1 LDPRPRERTEITRT
15 ALFVFDVIAALVLGT
30 TGLITL
36 YMGVV
41 FGLLVYTE
49 RPERGIGGHE
59 FTIGLAALQLAIA
72 ALLALAAGGLRMG
85 HAWAGKVQLAGLVL
99 LALALSFFCAPAR

>member
-1 LDPRPRERTEITRT
+1 MRG
-15 ALFVFDVIAALVLGT
+15 ALFVFDVLAALALGI

-41 FGLLVYTE
+41 FGLLVRSE
-49 RPERGIGGHE
+49 RPDAGLGGHE
-59 FTIGLAALQLAIA
+59 STIGLALAQLLGA
-72 ALLALAAGGLRMG
+72 ALFALAAGGLRMG
-85 HAWAGKVQLAGLVL
+85 HAWAGKVQLAALVL